1 MSMTK
6 PAPFCRRED
15 FGMAIDPEVRE
26 LAQGKNFAAFT
37 SLLPGGSPMTHMMW
51 VDCDDDYI
59 LINTEV
65 HRGKYKNVVADARV
79 AVIIMD
85 SNDDGRYADVT
96 GRVVERITG
105 PKAREHID
113 KLAQRYMGQ
122 PFNAGLIR
130 SERVILRI
138 EPDRQ
143 RVRHNPA

>member
-1 MSMTK
+1 V
-6 PAPFCRRED
+6 
-15 FGMAIDPEVRE
+15 AIDPEVRE

-37 SLLPGGSPMTHMMW
+37 SLLPGGAPMTHMMW

-65 HRGKYKNVVADARV
+65 HRGKYQNVLADPRV
-79 AVIIMD
+79 AVMIMD
-85 SNDDGRYADVT
+85 ANDNQHYADVT

-105 PKAREHID
+105 PRAREHIE
-113 KLAQRYMGQ
+113 KLAWRYMGQ
-122 PFNAGLIR
+122 PFIASLIR

-143 RVRHNPA
+143 RVRHVPS